1 MIIEWWE
8 NWKFDNAGHSDVL
21 KLPKRLK
28 IIDCDHGDDAIDYD
42 DDKDDNH
49 KEIDASKEEIELG
62 TKGGD
67 EPQSGYNCQ
76 VSSFS
81 SSSS

>member
-1 MIIEWWE
+1 M
-8 NWKFDNAGHSDVL
+8 
-21 KLPKRLK
+21 
-28 IIDCDHGDDAIDYD
+28 IDCDHGDDAIDYD
-42 DDKDDNH
+42 DDKDDND